1 MVIKMNIRRSKLA
14 AAVMTAVFI
23 LSDISVSAL
32 PSKEWSQKD
41 YRLMNII
48 SEQGQEIQKPTAR
61 FAAKRIAEGEVQDS
75 VLSYADYDCTAE
87 FPTLTCYVGDTLAFE
102 DMSYDNCGGKI
113 SEWDWQYYGT
123 LGDSYK
129 VYKNNIVES
138 TSFEL
143 TKPGVTMFYLCVKS
157 DVKVKTGSCDPWS
170 DNGNHQTVGRNKW
183 FPKGAYWY
191 FTAIRVVVKPAR
203 DAVVHVRYKNARD
216 GSIIKTEDIP
226 LGRLQDNKTPDE
238 MMDSLNF
245 SDDEKNW
252 ANLMYDTLNDQYL
265 DPDGGFADKSPSYD
279 GAMLGAEGETQV
291 VYYSQLDSR
300 WADKAYGKSG
310 TIGGSGCG
318 PTSLAIAVSTITG
331 QNTDPTEVAAWSAKN
346 GYRREGNGSY
356 YSLIPKGAEHYGLNV
371 EKFGRRTVLG
381 SVVEDFFKIYCNLCK
396 SRV

>member
-1 MVIKMNIRRSKLA
+1 MKKGAVGIENKNGRSTAEKAARGAQMLKGAVKAAGGIASGNFVTATQGAAEVLSPKVILITAGTMLFFLLLPIMVIAAIPQMLFSWGSVNDAELIERNRRG
-14 AAVMTAVFI
+14 
-23 LSDISVSAL
+23 SAL
-32 PSKEWSQKD
+32 VQQYNDEIQACPPGVNPD
-41 YRLMNII
+41 IYRLISIESVRSRQNVQNISPLDI
-48 SEQGQEIQKPTAR
+48 HNSILNSYT
-61 FAAKRIAEGEVQDS
+61 VDDS
-75 VLSYADYDCTAE
+75 G
-87 FPTLTCYVGDTLAFE
+87 YV
-102 DMSYDNCGGKI
+102 
-113 SEWDWQYYGT
+113 
-123 LGDSYK
+123 
-129 VYKNNIVES
+129 
-138 TSFEL
+138 
-143 TKPGVTMFYLCVKS
+143 
-157 DVKVKTGSCDPWS
+157 
-170 DNGNHQTVGRNKW
+170 H
-183 FPKGAYWY
+183 
-191 FTAIRVVVKPAR
+191 
-203 DAVVHVRYKNARD
+203 
-216 GSIIKTEDIP
+216 
-226 LGRLQDNKTPDE
+226 NKTPDE

-331 QNTDPTEVAAWSAKN
+331 QNTNPAEVAAWSAKN

-381 SVVEDFFKIYCNLCK
+381 SVVEDFSKYIAIYVKVGYNIFKKGGVHY
-396 SRV
+396 VF